1 MNFALWLQQI
11 DRRIIYAAV
20 AVLVAIPLYV
30 HFDFRAIPTVPVIAL
45 YDKIESLP
53 QDKLVIV
60 SSDWGPDIL
69 AECKPQFRC
78 LIEHMMRRRLKFA
91 VMTPLPEGI
100 ALAQAVCEELAPK
113 YGYVYGRDYVNWG
126 YRPAYL
132 LAILGIVKDIPGT
145 IGSDYQATPLAKL
158 PAMKGVKGVKESVSM
173 CLCVTGSATWG
184 YWTTWVYGQIRTPI
198 GLGVTGIIAPEIFP
212 YLDSGQVSGLMAGM
226 KGAAEYEDLLGE
238 KKDGFKAMKSQNMA
252 HLLVILLIILGNIGF
267 FASRKQA
274 AEQKA

>member
-1 MNFALWLQQI
+1 MNFALRLQQI

-20 AVLVAIPLYV
+20 AVLVAIPLYI
-30 HFDFRAIPTVPVIAL
+30 HFDFRAIPTRPVISL

-53 QDKLVIV
+53 PDKLVII

-69 AECKPQFRC
+69 AECRPQFRC

-91 VMTPLPEGI
+91 VMTPLPEGVG
-100 ALAQAVCEELAPK
+100 LAQAVCDDLAAK
-113 YGYVYGRDYVNWG
+113 YGYVYGKDYVNWG
-126 YRPAYL
+126 YLPAYA
-132 LAILGIVKDIPGT
+132 LAIIGLVKDIPGT
-145 IGSDYQATPLAKL
+145 ISSDYQATPLADL
-158 PAMKGVKGVKESVSM
+158 PAMNGVTSIKDSVSM
-173 CLCVTGSATWG
+173 CLCVTGSASWG

-198 GLGVTGIIAPEIFP
+198 GVGVTGIIAPEIFP

-238 KKDGFKAMKSQNMA
+238 RLQGFKAMKSQNMA

-267 FASRKQA
+267 FAARKQTA
-274 AEQKA
+274 GQQT